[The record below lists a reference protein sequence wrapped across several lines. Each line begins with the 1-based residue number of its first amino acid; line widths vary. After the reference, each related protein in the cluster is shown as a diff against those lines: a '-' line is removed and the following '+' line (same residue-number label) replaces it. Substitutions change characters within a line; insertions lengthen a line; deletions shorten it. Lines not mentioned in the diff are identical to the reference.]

1 MRHDVIPPL
10 SDCVQLSVDQYRAKL
25 YDIIRAEKA
34 GRRLKQEPND
44 KLAERRASSHEL
56 REKTSIGERN
66 HGDHLR
72 GDVVRK
78 VISEVNM
85 RGQSASDNHGG
96 GRSHTAKRMSTA
108 GVSRTFEEQKQSLK
122 ETLKHGITGGYCYR
136 TTANFIK
143 NKS

>member
-34 GRRLKQEPND
+34 GRRLKQESNE

-72 GDVVRK
+72 GEGLQVGRGRALLHHSDLGC
-78 VISEVNM
+78 
-85 RGQSASDNHGG
+85 RGQQHQ
-96 GRSHTAKRMSTA
+96 RLCP
-108 GVSRTFEEQKQSLK
+108 FFLP
-122 ETLKHGITGGYCYR
+122 
-136 TTANFIK
+136 F
-143 NKS
+143 

>member
-34 GRRLKQEPND
+34 GRRLKQESNE

-78 VISEVNM
+78 VISEVSRRAITM
-85 RGQSASDNHGG
+85 VEVEVTPVRGCPRRGSAGPS
-96 GRSHTAKRMSTA
+96 RSRSN
-108 GVSRTFEEQKQSLK
+108 R
-122 ETLKHGITGGYCYR
+122 
-136 TTANFIK
+136 
-143 NKS
+143 